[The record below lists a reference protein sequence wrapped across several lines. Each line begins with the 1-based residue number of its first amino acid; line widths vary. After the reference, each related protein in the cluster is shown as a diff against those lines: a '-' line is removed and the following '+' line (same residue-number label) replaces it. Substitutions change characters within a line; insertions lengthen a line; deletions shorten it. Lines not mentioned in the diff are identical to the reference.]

1 VMPRRRLQGGA
12 GRRPAMSKDE
22 FRRVSKG
29 VSAHVAKVFGKVSA
43 RSSEGFGACS
53 ETNGPR
59 FQRRFLQGPREG
71 FLKRSRRL
79 RAVLPFR
86 LPFLLPLQ
94 LQAPASASSFR
105 LLSSFEV
112 RFLHQFQGSRQAS
125 ASNGP
130 PGVFLRPSRNF
141 RKKSGTDFRGT
152 DLKICL
158 VLTKRQRELEYE
170 QESMVLGGFEGFSQ
184 NFVGFSSNFG
194 AMGVLSRF
202 LEGFRVYSRERFW
215 RVFIEFRCFSLQF
228 WSYGCS
234 ALQGSGWS

>member
-1 VMPRRRLQGGA
+1 MVSRRRLQEEGA
-12 GRRPAMSKDE
+12 GRRPAVSKGE
-22 FRRVSKG
+22 FRRVPKG
-29 VSAHVAKVFGKVSA
+29 VSARLANVFGRVSA

-94 LQAPASASSFR
+94 PQAPASASSFR

-112 RFLHQFQGSRQAS
+112 RFLRQFQGSCQAS
-125 ASNGP
+125 VSNGP

-158 VLTKRQRELEYE
+158 VLTKRQRELE
-170 QESMVLGGFEGFSQ
+170 
-184 NFVGFSSNFG
+184 
-194 AMGVLSRF
+194 
-202 LEGFRVYSRERFW
+202 
-215 RVFIEFRCFSLQF
+215 
-228 WSYGCS
+228 
-234 ALQGSGWS
+234 

>member
-1 VMPRRRLQGGA
+1 MMPRRRLQGGA

-152 DLKICL
+152 DLKIGP
-158 VLTKRQRELEYE
+158 VLTKTRGKPEYDKK
-170 QESMVLGGFEGFSQ
+170 S
-184 NFVGFSSNFG
+184 
-194 AMGVLSRF
+194 
-202 LEGFRVYSRERFW
+202 
-215 RVFIEFRCFSLQF
+215 
-228 WSYGCS
+228 
-234 ALQGSGWS
+234 